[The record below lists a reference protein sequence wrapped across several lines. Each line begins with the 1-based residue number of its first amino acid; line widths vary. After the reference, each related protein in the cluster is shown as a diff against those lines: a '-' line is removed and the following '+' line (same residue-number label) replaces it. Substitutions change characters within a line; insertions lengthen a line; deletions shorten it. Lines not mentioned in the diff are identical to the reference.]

1 MKRNCLYQDVR
12 KIDCKESRL
21 NSLNICWTT
30 IWQRFKFLSYRHE
43 KEIHYVQCQI
53 NSVGG
58 PRLCMLKLLSRER
71 THRALL
77 KIEVT
82 GKGFGN
88 CCRNDGELLP
98 ESPTHLPSEPVA
110 AACALGNYEL
120 EGGCCFKITILHKK
134 TTWGIPAVWLT
145 S

>member
-1 MKRNCLYQDVR
+1 MY
-12 KIDCKESRL
+12 
-21 NSLNICWTT
+21 
-30 IWQRFKFLSYRHE
+30 
-43 KEIHYVQCQI
+43 
-53 NSVGG
+53 SVSSTQL

-110 AACALGNYEL
+110 VACALRLGNYEL
-120 EGGCCFKITILHKK
+120 EVGR
-134 TTWGIPAVWLT
+134 WLLF
-145 S
+145 